1 MSTSDDLN
9 VGVLRTPDA
18 RFAGLPEF
26 DFGPRYADVPDF
38 RFGRLRMA
46 YLDEGPRDA
55 APVLMLHGMPT
66 WSFLYRKLIGPI
78 TAAGFRVI
86 VPDLIGFGRSDKPTA
101 RDHYTYA
108 RHVAWMRALIE
119 LLDLRRITLVAQDW
133 GGPIGLR
140 ILSEVPARF
149 AAVVAANT
157 LLPSFEPPP
166 LGIADWPGEAIR
178 SWGESTR
185 DVTDMDVAGHVFG
198 TAGEVAKA
206 YDAPFPDSRYK
217 AGVLQFPALIPIRP
231 DMPGVMENRGAWAF
245 LESFDRPFVTAFSD
259 GDPFTKAWEPV
270 FQQRVPGA
278 AGQPHVEIAGAGH
291 FLQEDRG
298 DALADVVVGLQRR
311 IHAG

>member
-1 MSTSDDLN
+1 MTTTTD
-9 VGVLRTPDA
+9 VLRTPDD
-18 RFAGLPEF
+18 RFAALPDF
-26 DFGPRYADVPDF
+26 AFGPHYAEVPDS

-66 WSFLYRKLIGPI
+66 WSFLYRKLVGPI
-78 TAAGFRVI
+78 TAAGFRAI
-86 VPDLIGFGRSDKPTA
+86 VPDHIGFGRSDKPVD

-108 RHVAWMRALIE
+108 RHVAWIRALIE
-119 LLDLRRITLVAQDW
+119 TLDLGRITLVAQDW

-140 ILSEVPARF
+140 VLSEVPGRF

-178 SWGESTR
+178 AWGESTR
-185 DVTDMDVAGHVFG
+185 TLTDMNVSSHVFG
-198 TAGEVAKA
+198 TVADVARA
-206 YDAPFPDSRYK
+206 YDAPFPDARYK

-231 DMPGVMENRGAWAF
+231 DMPGVAENRRTWSF
-245 LESFDRPFVTAFSD
+245 LERFDRPFVTAFSD

-270 FQQRVPGA
+270 FQRRIPGA
-278 AGQPHVEIAGAGH
+278 RGQPHAEIAGAGH
-291 FLQEDRG
+291 FLQEERG
-298 DALADVVVGLQRR
+298 EALAEVIVDLQRR
-311 IHAG
+311 IHGH